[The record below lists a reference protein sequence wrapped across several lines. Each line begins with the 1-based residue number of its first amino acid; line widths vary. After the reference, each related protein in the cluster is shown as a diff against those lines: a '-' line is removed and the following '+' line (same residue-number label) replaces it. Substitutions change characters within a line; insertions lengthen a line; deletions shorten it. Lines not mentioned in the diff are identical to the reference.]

1 MATNPAFM
9 RTVERLAPTWDGE
22 ASLASMSTLNKG
34 TRPIFTLKPVTIKR
48 KHALSQTVL
57 SWEASALMEATEKSM
72 CPVCWAAE
80 HRNNTP
86 AKAIAIR
93 IEHTYRYIQV
103 ASSDPCV
110 LSW

>member
-34 TRPIFTLKPVTIKR
+34 TRPIFTLKAVTIKR

-57 SWEASALMEATEKSM
+57 SWEASALMEAKEKSM
-72 CPVCWAAE
+72 CPVCWAAKP
-80 HRNNTP
+80 RNNTP
-86 AKAIAIR
+86 AKASAIP
-93 IEHTYRYIQV
+93 IEHTYRYFQV
-103 ASSDPCV
+103 ASSE
-110 LSW
+110 SWLRLW